1 MSEME
6 LPSEFPY
13 EEPVPPN
20 RFWMRSHMAAAE
32 QTAQR
37 LEILVEAACRYGLVL
52 ELLSAIHEM
61 QNGRQL
67 GQGEADLFNAAS
79 IAALLAKVER
89 SRRGIDVD

>member
-1 MSEME
+1 
-6 LPSEFPY
+6 
-13 EEPVPPN
+13 
-20 RFWMRSHMAAAE
+20 MAAVE

-67 GQGEADLFNAAS
+67 GPGEAELFNAAS
-79 IAALLAKVER
+79 IAALLAKLER
-89 SRRGIDVD
+89 AKRGIDLE